1 MSDKSLIFGV
11 SYAIDSLIMALIK
24 EKIQLDLDTDYYVNI
39 DAPPIPDLPDFGNAV
54 LSGLFVDVT
63 EELVKATLSWL
74 RDREKE
80 NMEKPKLLFSLG
92 GNLLNIDIQDMEML
106 LKFIIDC
113 EQRQRQRQKYTPIFR
128 SFAFESKLFPQL
140 FIFK

>member
-63 EELVKATLSWL
+63 EDLVKATLGWL
-74 RDREKE
+74 REREKE

-106 LKFIIDC
+106 LKFILDC
-113 EQRQRQRQKYTPIFR
+113 EQRQRQRQK
-128 SFAFESKLFPQL
+128 
-140 FIFK
+140 